1 MSKEQ
6 CNKHLYKTGLPAPR
20 TCSECGLGA
29 CKHERIKTPKKREL
43 KDLSK
48 DDYSKLLAMGFLY
61 EFHFEATGNW
71 WNDCGQYQEA
81 SNPTLQTKNTWRP
94 IISAPRNRYILLA
107 GDSGYITTPLR
118 AEIGKW
124 SHDREAWMNHG
135 GDYFTDGGSAPI
147 YWAEL
152 LEIPVK

>member
-1 MSKEQ
+1 MSKEN
-6 CNKHLYKTGLPAPR
+6 CLNHLRAKGAPYPR
-20 TCSECGLGA
+20 TCKECGLNK
-29 CKHERIKTPKKREL
+29 CKYAKREL

-71 WNDCGQYQEA
+71 WNDCGKYQEA
-81 SNPTLQTKNTWRP
+81 SVPTLQTKNTWRP
-94 IISAPRNRYILLA
+94 IISAPCDRYILIA

-118 AEIGKW
+118 VEVAKW
-124 SHDREAWMNHG
+124 SHERCAWINHAN
-135 GDYFTDGGSAPI
+135 DYFTDGGTNPI
-147 YWAEL
+147 YWAET